1 MSKVIRECIA
11 FTELCL
17 VITLENLATS
27 YYLSPGLGG
36 EGGGGGVTWF
46 SGGTGNSWSSTE
58 CKGGTIDNNAER

>member
-36 EGGGGGVTWF
+36 GEGGHMVFRGNGGFVVVNGV
-46 SGGTGNSWSSTE
+46 
-58 CKGGTIDNNAER
+58 

>member
-36 EGGGGGVTWF
+36 EGGSHGFQG
-46 SGGTGNSWSSTE
+46 
-58 CKGGTIDNNAER
+58 ERGIRGRQRSINGAR